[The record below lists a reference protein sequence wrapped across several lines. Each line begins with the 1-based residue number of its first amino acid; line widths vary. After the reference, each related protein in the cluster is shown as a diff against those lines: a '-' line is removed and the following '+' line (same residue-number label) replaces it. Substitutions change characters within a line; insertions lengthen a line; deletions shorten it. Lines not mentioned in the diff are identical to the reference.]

1 MGALVS
7 NLSGYRKID
16 MVLSQP
22 DRIVFIQVNSRLIL
36 YMIVYMEQNPG
47 EQMMLGA
54 FGTLLFFLLILGI
67 MMGAK

>member
-1 MGALVS
+1 
-7 NLSGYRKID
+7 
-16 MVLSQP
+16 
-22 DRIVFIQVNSRLIL
+22 
-36 YMIVYMEQNPG
+36 MEQNPG